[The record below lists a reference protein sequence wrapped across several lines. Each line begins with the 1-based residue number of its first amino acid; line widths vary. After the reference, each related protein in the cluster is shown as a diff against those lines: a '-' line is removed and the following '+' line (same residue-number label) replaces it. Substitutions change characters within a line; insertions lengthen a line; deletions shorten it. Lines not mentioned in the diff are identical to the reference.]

1 MCYLCVTRNI
11 KKKNKKQKKKW
22 TEVVLSREHKKDHRE
37 KIADSREPTNYGE
50 LVNLQ
55 KFENDWTR
63 QPSREAS

>member
-11 KKKNKKQKKKW
+11 YIYKKW

-55 KFENDWTR
+55 KFEKDWTR